1 MDRIILHSD
10 LNNFYASVEC
20 LLHPELRTKRIAVC
34 GSKEDRHGIV
44 LAKNQLAKK
53 CGVTTGETIWQAQK
67 KCPDLVIVSP
77 TFNMYSFYSKVVK
90 NIYLRYTDKVESFG
104 PDECW
109 LDVTGSTKLFGSG
122 EEIAE
127 KIRTAVKAETG
138 LTVSIGVSFNK
149 VFAKIGSDIRKP
161 DAVTVISR
169 GNYKE
174 VLYNLPADCMLG
186 VGHSTAKNLA
196 EQSIRTIGDLAA
208 APKVFLKERFGKCG
222 EQMWL
227 YANGLDDAE
236 VADADFSYPIKS
248 IGNGTTCTADL
259 CNTTQVRNVIMYLAT
274 KVSHRLRIHK
284 LKAGGI
290 SLSIKNSSLKVRE
303 YRTQL
308 PYATVSIQALTACA
322 AELFKINY
330 DWSENVRAVT
340 VRAINLQNGSTPM
353 QMSMFLD
360 AERIEKEKRA
370 EDAMEDIKNR
380 FGSEFITYAALMG
393 DMKIASDS
401 EAKCTLP
408 GHN

>member
-20 LLHPELRTKRIAVC
+20 MLHPELRSKRVAVC

-44 LAKNQLAKK
+44 LAKNQHAKK
-53 CGVTTGETIWQAQK
+53 YGVTTGEAIWQAQK
-67 KCPDLVIVSP
+67 KCPDLVIVPP
-77 TFNMYSFYSKVVK
+77 TFEMYSFYSKTV
-90 NIYLRYTDKVESFG
+90 NIYLRYTNKVESFG

-127 KIRTAVKAETG
+127 KIRAAVKAETG

-149 VFAKIGSDIRKP
+149 VFAKLGSDIRKP
-161 DAVTVISR
+161 DVITVITR
-169 GNYKE
+169 ENFKD
-174 VLYNLPADCMLG
+174 VLYGLPADSMLG
-186 VGHSTAKNLA
+186 VGRSTAKKLS
-196 EQSIRTIGDLAA
+196 EQCIHTIGELAA
-208 APKVFLKERFGKCG
+208 APRDFLKKRFGKCG
-222 EQMWL
+222 EQMWR
-227 YANGLDDAE
+227 YANGLDDSE
-236 VADADFSYPIKS
+236 VTDADFSYPIKS

-259 CNTTQVRNVIMYLAT
+259 RSTTQVRNVIMYLAT
-274 KVSHRLRIHK
+274 KVSHRLRVHK

-290 SLSIKNSSLKVRE
+290 SLSIKNSSLKVHE

-308 PYATVSIQALTACA
+308 QYPTVSIQALTACA
-322 AELFKINY
+322 AELFKNNY
-330 DWSENVRAVT
+330 DWSQNVRAVT
-340 VRAINLQNGSTPM
+340 VRAINLRSDNASM

-360 AERIEKEKRA
+360 AEKIEKEQRA

-380 FGSEFITYAALMG
+380 FGNEFITYAALMG

-401 EAKCTLP
+401 DAKCTLP

>member
-20 LLHPELRTKRIAVC
+20 MLHPELRTKCVAVC

-44 LAKNQLAKK
+44 LAKNQHVKK
-53 CGVTTGETIWQAQK
+53 CGVTTGDTIWQAQK
-67 KCPDLVIVSP
+67 KCPDLVIVPP
-77 TFNMYSFYSKVVK
+77 TFDMYSFYSKAVK

-127 KIRTAVKAETG
+127 KIRTAVKSETG

-169 GNYKE
+169 DNYKD
-174 VLYNLPADCMLG
+174 VLYSLPTDCMLG
-186 VGHSTAKNLA
+186 VGRSAAKNLA

-208 APKVFLKERFGKCG
+208 APREFLKTRLGKCG
-222 EQMWL
+222 EQVWL
-227 YANGLDDAE
+227 YANGLDDSE
-236 VADADFSYPIKS
+236 VTAADYSYPIKS

-259 CNTTQVRNVIMYLAT
+259 RNATQVRNVIMYLAT
-274 KVSHRLRIHK
+274 RVSHRLRVHK

-308 PYATVSIQALTACA
+308 PYATVSIQSLTACA
-322 AELFKINY
+322 AELFKNNY

-340 VRAINLQNGSTPM
+340 VRAINLQSGNSSA
-353 QMSMFLD
+353 QLSMFLD
-360 AERIEKEKRA
+360 EKKIEKEQRA

-393 DMKIASDS
+393 DMKIASDFD
-401 EAKCTLP
+401 AKCTLP